1 MFQEEV
7 TLSFIFQTIAV
18 ILVITA
24 VGIYFVKKKAKEVKV
39 GDIIEI
45 KYLEKSEKF
54 KILQIPTTKSTPK
67 SKIDE
72 YVQRLN

>member
-24 VGIYFVKKKAKEVKV
+24 IGIYFVKRKAKEVKN
-39 GDIIEI
+39 
-45 KYLEKSEKF
+45 K
-54 KILQIPTTKSTPK
+54 
-67 SKIDE
+67 
-72 YVQRLN
+72 